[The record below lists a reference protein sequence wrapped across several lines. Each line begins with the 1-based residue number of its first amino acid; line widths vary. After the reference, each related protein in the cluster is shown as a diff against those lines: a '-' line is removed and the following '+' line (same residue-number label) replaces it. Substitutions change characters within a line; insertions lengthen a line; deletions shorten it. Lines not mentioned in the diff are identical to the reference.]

1 MAKNIIYDEDARKK
15 LKTGLDK
22 LADAVKVT
30 LGPKGRNVAL
40 EKSYGAPQITKDGVT
55 IAKEIELEDHLE
67 NVGAQLVKESAT
79 KTVDTAGDGTTTA
92 VVLTQSIV
100 TTGLKNITAGANP
113 MEIRTGIEK
122 GVDAVVEAL
131 LKSAKEVKG
140 KEDIKRVATISANGD
155 EEIGEMLSNIMDKVG
170 KDGVITVE
178 EGQTFGLVE
187 KYVEGMQFDKGYVS
201 PYFVTDG
208 DKLTAEIDNPYILIF
223 DGKISA
229 VKDVLPV
236 IEKIAQTGKKD
247 IAIIA
252 EDIEGEALATLVVN
266 KLKGILNV
274 VAVKAPAFGD
284 RRKAMLQDIAIVT
297 GGEVISEEV
306 GKKLESADLTDLG
319 QAEKIIVG
327 KEETTIV
334 NGAGAKKEIEAR
346 VEAIKNEIANTDSDY
361 DKEKLQERV
370 AKLSGGV
377 AVLEVG
383 AATEVELKEKKD
395 RIDDALQATR
405 AAIEAGVVPGGGIA
419 LLNAKKAL
427 SKVKTVRDEAIGVQ
441 ILEEA
446 LEGPFRQI
454 LNNAGV
460 EPARVIDQV
469 GGTKGYDARN
479 EEVVDMVEVGIIDP
493 VKVTR
498 MALENAASVAMLLL
512 TTEAV
517 VVDKPSE
524 NDDSPAMPAGGMGGM
539 GGGMPGMM

>member
-1 MAKNIIYDEDARKK
+1 MAKNIIYEEDARKK
-15 LKTGLDK
+15 LKTGVDK

-67 NVGAQLVKESAT
+67 NVGAQLVKEAAT

-92 VVLTQSIV
+92 VVLAQSII

-122 GVDAVVEAL
+122 GVKAVVAEL
-131 LKSAKEVKG
+131 LSKAKAVKG
-140 KEDIKRVATISANGD
+140 REDIKRVATISANGD
-155 EEIGEMLSNIMDKVG
+155 EEIGNMLANVMDKVG
-170 KDGVITVE
+170 QDGVVTVE
-178 EGQTFGLVE
+178 EGQTFGLIE
-187 KYVEGMQFDKGYVS
+187 KYVEGMQFDKGYVA
-201 PYFVTDG
+201 PYFVTNADS
-208 DKLTAEIDNPYILIF
+208 LTAEIENPYILLF

-229 VKDVLPV
+229 VKDMLPV

-247 IAIIA
+247 IVIIA
-252 EDIEGEALATLVVN
+252 EEIEGEALATLIVN

-284 RRKAMLQDIAIVT
+284 RRKAMLKDIAILT
-297 GGEVISEEV
+297 GGEVISEEI
-306 GKKLESADLTDLG
+306 GKKLENAELSDLG
-319 QAEKIIVG
+319 QAEKVIVG
-327 KEETTIV
+327 KEDTTIV
-334 NGAGAKKEIEAR
+334 NGKGDKAAINARIDSIRKEID
-346 VEAIKNEIANTDSDY
+346 NTESDY
-361 DKEKLQERV
+361 DKEKLQERL

-383 AATEVELKEKKD
+383 AATEVELKERKD

-405 AAIEAGVVPGGGIA
+405 AAIEGVVPGGGIA
-419 LLNAKKAL
+419 LLQA
-427 SKVKTVRDEAIGVQ
+427 KTVLKGVKVNRDEAIGVQ

-454 LNNAGV
+454 LTNAGI
-460 EPARVIDQV
+460 EPARVIDKV
-469 GGTKGYDARN
+469 GNGKGYDARD
-479 EEVVDMVEVGIIDP
+479 EKIVDMMEVGIIDP

-517 VVDKPSE
+517 VVDKPE
-524 NDDSPAMPAGGMGGM
+524 EKDNAAAMGGMGGM